1 MALLDREPVCPS
13 VTAWDQFVEFARS
26 RSSLT
31 AFQNWI
37 EPIICLSIGEN
48 ECVLQV
54 ANVFVQEYL
63 LSNFCEDL
71 RSFLPVR
78 SDGKPSVRFVIA
90 DLPIPESK
98 ETPPKQV
105 AAPPSDQASTMKL
118 NRSYKFDSFIEG
130 TCNQFAKS
138 AAFGVATRPGRV
150 YNPFFIHGP
159 VGLGKTHL
167 LHAIGHHLLQS
178 HRKIRVQCLTAEEFV
193 NALVYSL
200 RNKTVDRLKKTYRN
214 LDVLLVDDI
223 QFLQERL
230 NFENEFCTMFEALI
244 NQSRQ
249 IVITSDQPPS
259 ELQLSERM
267 IARMEWGLVA
277 QLGMPDLE
285 TRVAILQHKAE
296 LRGLKLE
303 QKTAFL
309 LAQHLQSNVRQ
320 IEGIINKLCAQSRLL
335 NLPVTDE
342 LAMQNLSEL
351 LGSTKREEYRISAE
365 EIIELVSGHFGIKIC
380 DIKSTKSRKGR

>member
-1 MALLDREPVCPS
+1 
-13 VTAWDQFVEFARS
+13 
-26 RSSLT
+26 
-31 AFQNWI
+31 
-37 EPIICLSIGEN
+37 
-48 ECVLQV
+48 
-54 ANVFVQEYL
+54 
-63 LSNFCEDL
+63 
-71 RSFLPVR
+71 
-78 SDGKPSVRFVIA
+78 
-90 DLPIPESK
+90 
-98 ETPPKQV
+98 
-105 AAPPSDQASTMKL
+105 
-118 NRSYKFDSFIEG
+118 
-130 TCNQFAKS
+130 
-138 AAFGVATRPGRV
+138 
-150 YNPFFIHGP
+150 
-159 VGLGKTHL
+159 
-167 LHAIGHHLLQS
+167 
-178 HRKIRVQCLTAEEFV
+178 EEFV
-193 NALVYSL
+193 NALVNSL

-296 LRGLKLE
+296 LRGLQLE

-365 EIIELVSGHFGIKIC
+365 EIIELVSRHFGIKIC
-380 DIKSTKSRKGR
+380 DIKSTKRVKDISLARQVAMFLAREWVVGPLISLGMAFQKTHSTILHAYKTIERKIPKDKDLFIKIEAVRAAIRSKALIT